1 MGTAESRNVF
11 LLPSGPGM
19 STISRAHY
27 QILPSSGPNTHSWVR
42 SGGILDRRTDK
53 QARGKPDSRFV
64 RCFASQKWHL
74 FRPPR
79 NDIISDHSISTLAAG
94 AIFPTRNKEWLSDG
108 KSPQLSIKITHSLLS
123 TAPAF
128 HSWKERKTES
138 QSFCFRKYSVHKRL
152 CWYRSYAN
160 HVCMQK

>member
-1 MGTAESRNVF
+1 MGTTESRNVF
-11 LLPSGPGM
+11 LLPPGPGM

-53 QARGKPDSRFV
+53 QPRAKPDSILV
-64 RCFASQKWHL
+64 RCFASQKWNL

-79 NDIISDHSISTLAAG
+79 NDIIFDNSISTLGVG
-94 AIFPTRNKEWLSDG
+94 ATFPTLNNEWLSDG

-123 TAPAF
+123 AAPAF
-128 HSWKERKTES
+128 HSWKKKENRVTEFPF
-138 QSFCFRKYSVHKRL
+138 QKGILRGKLYVQKRL
-152 CWYRSYAN
+152 YWY
-160 HVCMQK
+160 QL